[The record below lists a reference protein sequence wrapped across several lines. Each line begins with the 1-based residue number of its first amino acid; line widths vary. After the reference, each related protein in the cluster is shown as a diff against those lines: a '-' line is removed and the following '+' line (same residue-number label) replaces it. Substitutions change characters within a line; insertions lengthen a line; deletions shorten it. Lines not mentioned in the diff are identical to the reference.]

1 METIT
6 LEQNMI
12 IEYISQSMGDFI
24 SDDIMVTI
32 NSDSDDQM
40 SPIIYSLVNV
50 WQEGQVLNYNIREW
64 YIVENKITKVIK
76 IISQDYL
83 CEFIRLLVSEEL
95 YNLCVWTD
103 ISEKVSPYITLAY
116 LTLSDMNI
124 IQPLV
129 EKLDRILDEPEKYR
143 QELRNKYNIEIV

>member
-40 SPIIYSLVNV
+40 SPIIYSLINV